1 MQMDWFYSRK
11 KNSFLM
17 VVQSRDIPTLHNLAP
32 RPRHL
37 LMVISQIIHGFGWSI
52 HDIGELLLVNIC
64 QIRHNHICRICR
76 ESGFQCSTPHVTH
89 VTPNTCNLKCITTSL
104 LWGHMIQF
112 LLASNLAPKISTI
125 SKQSIASHLEKL
137 NKNSKMSGLT
147 LIPDNMSICGIFCCL
162 PFMFSLSIPTTSC
175 GKKNRSRVLLMKL
188 EDAAEV
194 ESPAFLNSSLAFFS
208 ASPWRMLESEM
219 KKKKM

>member
-1 MQMDWFYSRK
+1 
-11 KNSFLM
+11 M

-76 ESGFQCSTPHVTH
+76 ESGFQCSTPNVTH

-175 GKKNRSRVLLMKL
+175 GKKKFPVPCLVDEAGGCCGRWIPSVSQQL
-188 EDAAEV
+188 
-194 ESPAFLNSSLAFFS
+194 PGFLQCLHVANAGVGN
-208 ASPWRMLESEM
+208 E
-219 KKKKM
+219 KKRCRLG

>member
-1 MQMDWFYSRK
+1 MTLENCSWSTSAKYGTTISAASAVNLAFNAQPLMWLMWLRTLATWNASQLHCFGVTWS
-11 KNSFLM
+11 NSFWPQILHQRFL
-17 VVQSRDIPTLHNLAP
+17 QSP
-32 RPRHL
+32 
-37 LMVISQIIHGFGWSI
+37 
-52 HDIGELLLVNIC
+52 
-64 QIRHNHICRICR
+64 
-76 ESGFQCSTPHVTH
+76 
-89 VTPNTCNLKCITTSL
+89 
-104 LWGHMIQF
+104 
-112 LLASNLAPKISTI
+112 
-125 SKQSIASHLEKL
+125 SIASHLEKL

-219 KKKKM
+219 KKKDVR